1 MITNKEVKKKAIL
14 FIVIGLLL
22 FSISACEPLKNNIPN
37 TNEEMTFSSLNE
49 FYSYLNNNFKES
61 NLSKTGNKY
70 VLSGDLIVKEGVSID
85 INSEILEIDSSLD
98 KGHGI
103 YVYGT
108 LNVIN
113 KSVITAINKDS
124 RSYSFWY
131 NKGSNGKIEDS
142 TVEYTWTGKGKANE
156 AGLFIESEYF
166 EISDSIIQHSKGNGI
181 DFQGKNI
188 IIHDSSFKYNGASG
202 IEIFSPSDLPIYF
215 EIYNNQISNNGMI
228 KSRLDG
234 CGILIDNSEG
244 LAYNNTIFENRYC
257 GFETDCQGLKSFCV
271 VQIYNNNIYNNNHD
285 GLFVHENSD
294 ATAYDNIIKGNR
306 RGVSVDN
313 YQTGRN
319 TRLSLYN
326 NTLTNNKI
334 GVEITENYDSYVEV
348 SNNILDYNELAIKI
362 QNSNPK
368 MFNNIIN
375 GEVT

>member
-1 MITNKEVKKKAIL
+1 MIINKETKKKAI
-14 FIVIGLLL
+14 FFTVIGLLL
-22 FSISACEPLKNNIPN
+22 FSISACEPSKNNISN
-37 TNEEMTFSSLNE
+37 ANEEMAFSSLNE

-70 VLSGDLIVKEGVSID
+70 VLSGDLIVKKGISLD
-85 INSEILEIDSSLD
+85 INNEILEIDSLLNR
-98 KGHGI
+98 KHGI

-108 LNVIN
+108 LNIIN
-113 KSVITAINKDS
+113 KSIITAVNKDDG
-124 RSYSFWY
+124 SYSFWY
-131 NKGSNGKIEDS
+131 NKDSNGEIKDS

-156 AGLFIESEYF
+156 AGLFVESDYF
-166 EISDSIIQHSKGNGI
+166 EISDSTIQYSKGNGI

-188 IIHDSSFKYNGASG
+188 IIHDSSFKYNGVSG
-202 IEIFSPSDLPIYF
+202 IEIFSPSDLPIHF
-215 EIYNNQISNNGMI
+215 EIYNNQINNNGMI
-228 KSRLDG
+228 ESRLDG

-257 GFETDCQGLKSFCV
+257 GFETDCRGLNSFCV
-271 VQIYNNNIYNNNHD
+271 IKIYNNNVYNNGHD

-294 ATAYDNIIKGNR
+294 ATAYNNIIKGNR
-306 RGVSVDN
+306 RGVSIDN
-313 YQTGRN
+313 YQTGYE
-319 TRLSLYN
+319 TRLNLYN

-334 GVEITENYDSYVEV
+334 GVEITENYDSNVEL
-348 SNNILDYNELAIKI
+348 SNNILDYNEIAIKI